1 VAVTDVFLIAGIP
14 GSGKTTVARL
24 LSRRFPRGAHIEA
37 DEIQNLITSGGLHPQ
52 EEPAGEALRQYRL
65 RTTNVALLADSFAR
79 ASIVPVIDDTVVERS
94 RVAAYLSD
102 LQARPLRLV
111 LLAPPKEVAL
121 DRDRM
126 RGYKQ
131 VGHIWGY
138 LDEVMRN
145 EMEGLGVWLDN
156 STLTPEETVDEIL
169 SHADDA
175 VVERA

>member
-1 VAVTDVFLIAGIP
+1 MAVTGVFLIAGIP

-37 DEIQNLITSGGLHPQ
+37 DAIQNLITSGGLHPQ

-65 RTTNVALLADSFAR
+65 RTTNVALLADNFAR

-145 EMEGLGVWLDN
+145 GMEGLGVWLDN

-169 SHADDA
+169 SRADDA